1 MPDYKEGKIYKIKC
15 NETGEQYFGST
26 TYSLQARLNG
36 HKSNSKSKTKRKGQC
51 VSRQIIIRGNFQIE
65 LVENYSCETKQELH
79 KRERFYI
86 DNNECINSY
95 IPTRTRKEYKELH
108 KEKYKEY
115 NHTWEKEHRQERNVY
130 NNNLYKTNEDYRE
143 KTKVRA
149 SQYYEQN
156 KKKILERMLVR
167 YVCCCGVEGS
177 VANKLR
183 HEKTKRHQD
192 FINQT

>member
-1 MPDYKEGKIYKIKC
+1 MPNYKEGKIYKIKC

-26 TYSLQARLNG
+26 TGSLRVRLNG
-36 HKSNSKSKTKRKGQC
+36 HKSKTKCKEQC
-51 VSRQIIIRGNFQIE
+51 MSRQIINRGNFQIE
-65 LVENYSCETKQELH
+65 LVENYSCETKHELH

-95 IPTRTRKEYKELH
+95 IPTRTRKEYKEVH
-108 KEKYKEY
+108 KEKIKDYI
-115 NHTWEKEHRQERNVY
+115 HTWEKEHRQERNIY
-130 NNNLYKTNEDYRE
+130 KNNLYKTNEDYRE
-143 KTKVRA
+143 REKVRA

-156 KKKILERMLVR
+156 KEKILERMLVR
-167 YVCCCGVEGS
+167 YVCCCGVEGV
-177 VANKLR
+177 VANKSR

>member
-26 TYSLQARLNG
+26 TGSLRVRLNC
-36 HKSNSKSKTKRKGQC
+36 HKSKTKSKKQC
-51 VSRQIIIRGNFQIE
+51 MSRQIINRGNFQIE
-65 LVENYSCETKQELH
+65 LVENYSCETKHELH

-86 DNNECINSY
+86 DNNECVNRI
-95 IPTRTRKEYKELH
+95 IPTRTQKEYRELH
-108 KEKYKEY
+108 KEKLKEL
-115 NHTWEKEHRQERNVY
+115 NRTWEKEHRQERNTWQ
-130 NNNLYKTNEDYRE
+130 NNLYKTNEDYRE

-149 SQYYEQN
+149 SEYYEQN

-167 YVCCCGVEGS
+167 YVCCCGLEGS
-177 VANKLR
+177 VSNKLR

-192 FINQT
+192 FINQTSLI